1 MLAIEEVEKIMYSVI
16 FDFSDNKYQISN
28 VANTYQTQFHLTNL
42 IIFSTLSLSIAQ
54 FIDRSWEFYVR
65 FAVGNEFF
73 GRDLLQGGES
83 YFSPSK
89 TQPPRSAT
97 GMYLHS
103 SWLLSG
109 RIDLQPYT
117 ILIYCVSSIKSLLYF
132 IVDRR
137 TTCFL
142 GETV

>member
-1 MLAIEEVEKIMYSVI
+1 MGTPCSAQSKLPEYN
-16 FDFSDNKYQISN
+16 FNQN
-28 VANTYQTQFHLTNL
+28 LT
-42 IIFSTLSLSIAQ
+42 IFSTLSLSIAQ

-117 ILIYCVSSIKSLLYF
+117 ILIYCVSSIKTLLYSIIAIRNTSF
-132 IVDRR
+132 SVKACFR
-137 TTCFL
+137 TRDPTFPQARPCP
-142 GETV
+142 